1 MLELGWAP
9 LTQHGD
15 WAVDTAEKA
24 IARRNLTDLPD
35 LDKIEANIYLD
46 GAVTS
51 AIVRSTGT
59 KKIASGAAMRSPRDT
74 EDRLVGMR
82 IALTR
87 ALVNLDIELF

>member
-1 MLELGWAP
+1 MLSLDWAP

-15 WAVDTAEKA
+15 WAVETAAKA
-24 IARRNLTDLPD
+24 CHRRNLQLPD
-35 LDKIEANIYLD
+35 PEKIEAQIYLD
-46 GAVTS
+46 GVVTT

-59 KKIASGAAMRSPRDT
+59 KKIASGAAMRSPRDS

-87 ALVNLDIELF
+87 ALVALDIELF